1 MSRLTRMLAASQA
14 LSITAM
20 EEASRVGLRTAT
32 IEHLLLALTVD
43 EGIAGQALRANG
55 VTIEAAR
62 DAIAQEQAAQLASIG
77 VESSYAPGPIVFH
90 STGGYEWSDQ
100 ALAVLQGADAKH
112 PAGYPGAV
120 LAKLCA
126 EQNHSASAIIRRCDA
141 SPEAVLATLEHAAS
155 NLSPA
160 TGTTIEARKLR
171 GRTTAFIPA
180 PPSEVWALLEAP
192 ENLPLWQELVATV
205 TPVIRNDAQQPQ
217 QWITTQLTTL
227 PNGKPLRQKAGF
239 EKQFVT
245 LVLHEPEHTLA
256 WRFEFPD
263 KPQTNARLI
272 SFSLEPAASGTQ
284 LAISHAWERPAGRKP
299 APLVGFIMSP
309 LYRFALWMQLGVLS
323 RAVSRAFR
331 SAEH

>member
-1 MSRLTRMLAASQA
+1 
-14 LSITAM
+14 M

-55 VTIEAAR
+55 VTLEAAR
-62 DAIAQEQAAQLASIG
+62 DAVAQEQAAQLASIG
-77 VESSYAPGPIVFH
+77 VTASETPGPIVFH
-90 STGGYEWSDQ
+90 STGGYEWNDQ
-100 ALAVLQGADAKH
+100 ALAALQGADAKH

-120 LAKLCA
+120 LATLCA
-126 EQNHSASAIIRRCDA
+126 EHNHSASAIMRRCDA
-141 SPEAVLATLEHAAS
+141 SPEAVLETLEHAAS
-155 NLSPA
+155 SLGPA

-171 GRTTAFIPA
+171 GRATAFIPA

-192 ENLPLWQELVATV
+192 ENLPRWQELVASI
-205 TPVIRNDAQQPQ
+205 TPVTRHGPSQPQ

-227 PNGKPLRQKAGF
+227 PSGKPIRQKAGF
-239 EKQFVT
+239 EKQLAT
-245 LVLHEPEHTLA
+245 RVLHEPEHTLA

-263 KPQTNARLI
+263 KPKSNARLI

-284 LAISHAWERPAGRKP
+284 LTITHAWERPAGRKP

-309 LYRFALWMQLGVLS
+309 LYRFALWMQLGVLA